1 MKNVSIATSQFKG
14 KIPRYFLEIKWWVM
28 AQIIHFTLVS
38 LVLSKHRDLK
48 CQQVL
53 FINNENSSS
62 IRIFCLH
69 SQIECLDNSSLYA
82 I

>member
-1 MKNVSIATSQFKG
+1 
-14 KIPRYFLEIKWWVM
+14 M

-48 CQQVL
+48 CQQIL
-53 FINNENSSS
+53 FINNENSYESSS

-69 SQIECLDNSSLYA
+69 LQIECLNNSSLTVAHHRKLEEIYNLGT
-82 I
+82 ISTQEE